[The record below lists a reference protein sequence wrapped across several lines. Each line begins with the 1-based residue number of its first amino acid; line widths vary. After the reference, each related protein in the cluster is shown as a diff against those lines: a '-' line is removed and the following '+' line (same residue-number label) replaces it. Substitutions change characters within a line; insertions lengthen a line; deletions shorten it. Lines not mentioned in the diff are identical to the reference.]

1 MISIVITGHGHFATG
16 LLSAVELIA
25 GPQENLA
32 VVDFPV
38 GSSSDEL
45 GLALK
50 NALVSLPKEEGIL
63 FCTDLAGG
71 TPFNQCA
78 ILSIEANGRVI
89 AGTNL
94 GLLLEAVSSRAFMD
108 IETLKNT
115 IMPAA
120 RESIKCY
127 EDEVRELAAKKAST
141 SSGGI

>member
-32 VVDFPV
+32 VVDFPI

-45 GLALK
+45 EIALK
-50 NALVSLPKEEGIL
+50 NALVSLPKEDGIL

-78 ILSIEANGRVI
+78 ILSAESKGRVI
-89 AGTNL
+89 SGTNL

-115 IMPAA
+115 ILPAA

-127 EDEVRELAAKKAST
+127 EDEIKELASKKTSG